1 MRHWLL
7 PMVIGLALL
16 CSAERPLAQTPLPVV
31 GWSPSQS
38 RRVTIT
44 RRGVVLLTF
53 TTVIGTRLVAS
64 YDRRQAISEGPL
76 RWELHGDVTLWTG
89 PDETEPLRSAV
100 GGVITEAWLRDAPVT
115 LNVKDAD
122 VLVETDVSAN

>member
-7 PMVIGLALL
+7 PLVIGLALL
-16 CSAERPLAQTPLPVV
+16 CSLDAPLAQTPPPIVE
-31 GWSPSQS
+31 WSPSQS

-44 RRGVVLLTF
+44 RGGVVLLTF
-53 TTVIGTRLVAS
+53 TTITGTRLVAS

-89 PDETEPLRSAV
+89 RYEAEPVRSAV
-100 GGVITEAWLRDAPVT
+100 GGVITEEWLRNAPVT

-122 VLVETDVSAN
+122 VLVESNVSN